1 MEPKI
6 IFEDE
11 HILVVDKPSGMVV
24 NRSETAVGETV
35 QDWMEKKSKI
45 KSQKSKVDNEFA
57 KRSGVVHRL
66 DKDTSG
72 AMVLAKNPE
81 VFQNLKSQ
89 FKNRKVKKEYIA
101 LVHGKVSPKKGN
113 INLPVARNP
122 KNRMRFTVKVGGR
135 KALTFYEAE
144 NYFYDKKDNPLY
156 DKGFSLMRV
165 RPKTGRTHQI
175 RVHFSFLGHPIA
187 SDPLYLSKKK
197 LESDLKW
204 CPRLFLHAERLV
216 FKHPKTKKRMEFV
229 VELAEDLQEVIRLR

>member
-45 KSQKSKVDNEFA
+45 KNQKSKVDNEFA

-156 DKGFSLMRV
+156 DKRFSLMRV